1 MGIVENHSNDF
12 LGEGFV
18 LEPDVGEPDFAEC
31 DWSDFNPE
39 ASEALPPNAP
49 KPLGKGVPLGITFGL
64 SNSWWVWCWRGF

>member
-1 MGIVENHSNDF
+1 MLGGKGTECCEHGTVTGLGIVENHSNDF

-49 KPLGKGVPLGITFGL
+49 KPLGKGVPL
-64 SNSWWVWCWRGF
+64 